1 MAERQLTRS
10 VSPSEPK
17 GSAAGC
23 SCSLTAAASGCS
35 YLPAWGET
43 TARAA
48 IWMFSPSFAVLSL
61 LRETPKLRV
70 LGCAV
75 YPVPIDSRFLR
86 GQLVPDTLRRRWLLP
101 VGGIYR
107 PQRLGR

>member
-1 MAERQLTRS
+1 MAERQLTCS

-23 SCSLTAAASGCS
+23 SCFLTAAASGCY
-35 YLPAWGET
+35 YLPAWRET

-48 IWMFSPSFAVLSL
+48 IWMFSPSFAAQSL

-70 LGCAV
+70 FAV
-75 YPVPIDSRFLR
+75 YPVPIDSRFLQ
-86 GQLVPDTLRRRWLLP
+86 GQPVPDTLRRRWLLP
-101 VGGIYR
+101 VGSIYR

>member
-1 MAERQLTRS
+1 MAERQLTRT

-23 SCSLTAAASGCS
+23 SCSLTAAASGYS

-48 IWMFSPSFAVLSL
+48 IWMFSPSFAVRSL
-61 LRETPKLRV
+61 LHETPKLRIF
-70 LGCAV
+70 GCAV
-75 YPVPIDSRFLR
+75 YPVPIDSKFLQ
-86 GQLVPDTLRRRWLLP
+86 GQLVPDTLRKALAATCRRHLSASAP
-101 VGGIYR
+101 R
-107 PQRLGR
+107 